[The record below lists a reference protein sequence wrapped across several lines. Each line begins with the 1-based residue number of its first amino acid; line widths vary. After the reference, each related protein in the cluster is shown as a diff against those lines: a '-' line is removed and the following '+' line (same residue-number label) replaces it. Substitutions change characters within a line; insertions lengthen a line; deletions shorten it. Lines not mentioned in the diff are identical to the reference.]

1 MFLHIRIFAPKLTTR
16 EHIYRKNVI
25 VSRRIEIKNKTRV
38 KTWRL
43 WFGLILI
50 YSNKYL
56 QFLHFISDWQSTYK
70 RAHNQCGL
78 NKSCIFQVRKK
89 CVQKGQ
95 RLLGSAFNQFTQ
107 CVFPLKMRNI
117 FESSAPS
124 GKCWKIRQ
132 KWGIKQCLR
141 RKKKKCEKR
150 VKARHPNVGNAKI
163 KDKCKRVRKVEKCM
177 VVIYK
182 LSKRLRKPWNKK
194 LARKRCKS
202 KFLTIM

>member
-1 MFLHIRIFAPKLTTR
+1 MWSFQEELKSRIRQEWRHEGCGSVWFFFIQINSKYIF
-16 EHIYRKNVI
+16 
-25 VSRRIEIKNKTRV
+25 
-38 KTWRL
+38 
-43 WFGLILI
+43 
-50 YSNKYL
+50 
-56 QFLHFISDWQSTYK
+56 QFISDWQSTYK

-150 VKARHPNVGNAKI
+150 VKARHPNVGSAKI